1 MSRKDELYCEFDRF
15 QGHLPEWLALL
26 LEKSRAPGAIWVRI
40 PLALAAGGFLGFLP
54 ILGFWILPLGP
65 RFWRSTC
72 RSCGNPWRASFR
84 SSTESSR
91 TPERDEPCVRRPM
104 TSA

>member
-54 ILGFWILPLGP
+54 ILGFWMLLLGLALLALDLPFMRQP
-65 RFWRSTC
+65 MARVI
-72 RSCGNPWRASFR
+72 SFI
-84 SSTESSR
+84 
-91 TPERDEPCVRRPM
+91 DGKL
-104 TSA
+104 ADA